1 MQLMVH
7 LYWIW
12 RERKPTPA
20 LNWRLWCM
28 CIIQLRDTVPPCV
41 QIVLRLVTSPQSLA
55 GCSVKGGPA
64 PGALSLRTQTGSA
77 APAAKT
83 AAAFTPLQESF
94 GLLKRKGQPKFW
106 VAQSGWKSRA
116 GRGWNAPRLVGL
128 PGSRLL
134 ATPADRAAEEQC
146 SVSVTLRGGN
156 TVFSRSFSSRR
167 QVSFPVLFLGF
178 GINFLSI
185 TWLNKN
191 KGCVP
196 LSSTGPKRFCVKPMN
211 NSLGSC
217 YASS

>member
-1 MQLMVH
+1 MVH

-12 RERKPTPA
+12 RERKPTLA

-28 CIIQLRDTVPPCV
+28 CVIQLRDTVPPCV
-41 QIVLRLVTSPQSLA
+41 QIVLRLLTSPQSLA

-83 AAAFTPLQESF
+83 AAAFTLLQESF

-106 VAQSGWKSRA
+106 VAQRLEKQSWKRMERSRET
-116 GRGWNAPRLVGL
+116 RLVGL

-196 LSSTGPKRFCVKPMN
+196 LSSTGPKWFCVKPMN